1 MHKSVIG
8 LIGIGVVIILMSVI
22 MSGLKSSATD
32 SRQDHS
38 VSPRQGGQTTAIVG
52 TQELPW
58 KALTSSVQTITS
70 NYASDYPLCEQ
81 VSGNEITIE
90 GLAPSETRVVT
101 ITYLYDANQGFMG
114 QLDADYRSLAA
125 VGGHYRRDYRY
136 FCGHLPKPAR
146 LINSNVKGVANGGC
160 HERCQSLRKNPI
172 SRQRRRW
179 C

>member
-32 SRQDHS
+32 SRQDQFS
-38 VSPRQGGQTTAIVG
+38 VTTTSGQTTAIVG

-114 QLDADYRSLAA
+114 ASSMLNIVPLLLW
-125 VGGHYRRDYRY
+125 VGIIVVIIGISVAIFQSRR
-136 FCGHLPKPAR
+136 G
-146 LINSNVKGVANGGC
+146 
-160 HERCQSLRKNPI
+160 
-172 SRQRRRW
+172 
-179 C
+179 

>member
-22 MSGLKSSATD
+22 MAGLKSSATD
-32 SRQDHS
+32 SRQDSFS
-38 VSPRQGGQTTAIVG
+38 VTTTGGETTAIVG

-58 KALTSSVQTITS
+58 KALTSSVSSITS

-114 QLDADYRSLAA
+114 ASSMLDIVPLLLW
-125 VGGHYRRDYRY
+125 VGIIVVIIGISVAIFQSRR
-136 FCGHLPKPAR
+136 G
-146 LINSNVKGVANGGC
+146 
-160 HERCQSLRKNPI
+160 
-172 SRQRRRW
+172 
-179 C
+179 

>member
-22 MSGLKSSATD
+22 MSGLKSSATTP
-32 SRQDHS
+32 RQDQFS
-38 VSPRQGGQTTAIVG
+38 VTTTSGQTTAIVG

-114 QLDADYRSLAA
+114 ASSMLNIVPLLLW
-125 VGGHYRRDYRY
+125 VGIIVVIIGISVAIFQNRR
-136 FCGHLPKPAR
+136 G
-146 LINSNVKGVANGGC
+146 
-160 HERCQSLRKNPI
+160 
-172 SRQRRRW
+172 
-179 C
+179 

>member
-32 SRQDHS
+32 SRQDLFS
-38 VSPRQGGQTTAIVG
+38 VTTTGGETTAIVG

-114 QLDADYRSLAA
+114 ASSMLDIVPLLLW
-125 VGGHYRRDYRY
+125 VGIIVVIIGISVAIFQSRR
-136 FCGHLPKPAR
+136 G
-146 LINSNVKGVANGGC
+146 
-160 HERCQSLRKNPI
+160 
-172 SRQRRRW
+172 
-179 C
+179 

>member
-22 MSGLKSSATD
+22 MGALKGSATN
-32 SRQDHS
+32 SRQDQFS
-38 VSPRQGGQTTAIVG
+38 VTTAGGQTTAIVG

-114 QLDADYRSLAA
+114 ASSMLNIVPLLLW
-125 VGGHYRRDYRY
+125 VGIIVVIIGISVAIFQSRR
-136 FCGHLPKPAR
+136 G
-146 LINSNVKGVANGGC
+146 
-160 HERCQSLRKNPI
+160 
-172 SRQRRRW
+172 
-179 C
+179 

>member
-22 MSGLKSSATD
+22 MGGLKSSATT
-32 SRQDHS
+32 SRQDSFS
-38 VSPRQGGQTTAIVG
+38 VTTTGGETTAIVG

-114 QLDADYRSLAA
+114 ASSMLNIVPLLLW
-125 VGGHYRRDYRY
+125 VGIIVVIIG
-136 FCGHLPKPAR
+136 
-146 LINSNVKGVANGGC
+146 ISVAIF
-160 HERCQSLRKNPI
+160 QSKRG
-172 SRQRRRW
+172 
-179 C
+179 

>member
-22 MSGLKSSATD
+22 MGALKGSATN
-32 SRQDHS
+32 SRVDQFS
-38 VSPRQGGQTTAIVG
+38 VTTAGGQTTAIVG

-90 GLAPSETRVVT
+90 G
-101 ITYLYDANQGFMG
+101 
-114 QLDADYRSLAA
+114 
-125 VGGHYRRDYRY
+125 
-136 FCGHLPKPAR
+136 
-146 LINSNVKGVANGGC
+146 
-160 HERCQSLRKNPI
+160 
-172 SRQRRRW
+172 
-179 C
+179 

>member
-22 MSGLKSSATD
+22 MGGLKNSATD
-32 SRQDHS
+32 SRQDSFS
-38 VSPRQGGQTTAIVG
+38 VTTTGGETTAIVG

-58 KALTSSVQTITS
+58 KALTSSVSSITS
-70 NYASDYPLCEQ
+70 DYAEDYPLCEQ

-114 QLDADYRSLAA
+114 ASSMLNIVPLLLW
-125 VGGHYRRDYRY
+125 VGIIVVIIGISVAIFQSRR
-136 FCGHLPKPAR
+136 G
-146 LINSNVKGVANGGC
+146 
-160 HERCQSLRKNPI
+160 
-172 SRQRRRW
+172 
-179 C
+179 